1 MGTVF
6 DFFALSYK
14 CPKYQGSL
22 LGIWSHLVVLDDLK
36 SFILF
41 DHYAGAGL
49 ANALQ
54 DIHSLLEVTNMEYR
68 KL

>member
-1 MGTVF
+1 MGTVL
-6 DFFALSYK
+6 DLFALSYK
-14 CPKYQGSL
+14 CPKYLGSL

-49 ANALQ
+49 ANAL
-54 DIHSLLEVTNMEYR
+54 
-68 KL
+68 